1 VRRAAKEGRAA
12 PQQTAA
18 QSREIARMAATMQ
31 AFLQPQRKQQ
41 PATKSGTG
49 NVTAHLIAE
58 SGSGCDRGLGDLRP
72 SASGRGGDAV
82 GRGAWGNDATE
93 AEEAHPSGRAREDA
107 GKALARRL
115 GLHSSSSSGESD
127 GGRAALSEGGA
138 WADVLADDG
147 ASTPRE
153 TRAAGVDPMGLR
165 SPGKRGRVPAA
176 KAHSS
181 PQPPESRSAE
191 EDGGRTAAVVV
202 LGSPE
207 KRRRMPVSADA
218 APERHG
224 SGPAEPSD
232 PGRAAGQ
239 ERAAP
244 GRQQATAEFSIR
256 RRPALPAAGGRGRG
270 RRPAAA
276 AGTLQIERFLQKQP
290 ASCRAGAAGEA
301 QRSSKESRA
310 AGAAEKCTPSRGVGD
325 PSSPESVVDLTQSAS
340 PLRGAREGNASAAR
354 QSGSRKPVAAV
365 LRSPDGRC
373 SVEREIEELL
383 QSRGTQPRPCAAE
396 QTAHLRVGRHFDFV
410 TPSTEGDI
418 VVDLLT
424 PPSSQ
429 QAGE

>member
-1 VRRAAKEGRAA
+1 MRRAAKEGRAA

-49 NVTAHLIAE
+49 NITAHLTVE
-58 SGSGCDRGLGDLRP
+58 SDRGLGDLRP
-72 SASGRGGDAV
+72 SASGRGGGVD
-82 GRGAWGNDATE
+82 GRGACGDDATE
-93 AEEAHPSGRAREDA
+93 AKEERPSGRGREYA

-153 TRAAGVDPMGLR
+153 TRAAGVDPLGLH
-165 SPGKRGRVPAA
+165 SPGKRGRVPAVE
-176 KAHSS
+176 AHSS

-191 EDGGRTAAVVV
+191 EDGGKKAAVVV

-244 GRQQATAEFSIR
+244 GGQLATAEFSIR

-301 QRSSKESRA
+301 QQSSKESRA
-310 AGAAEKCTPSRGVGD
+310 AGAAEKCTPLRGVGD
-325 PSSPESVVDLTQSAS
+325 PSSPDSVVDLTQSAS
-340 PLRGAREGNASAAR
+340 PQRGAREENASAAR
-354 QSGSRKPVAAV
+354 QSGDRKSVAAV

-396 QTAHLRVGRHFDFV
+396 QTPHLRVGRHFDFV